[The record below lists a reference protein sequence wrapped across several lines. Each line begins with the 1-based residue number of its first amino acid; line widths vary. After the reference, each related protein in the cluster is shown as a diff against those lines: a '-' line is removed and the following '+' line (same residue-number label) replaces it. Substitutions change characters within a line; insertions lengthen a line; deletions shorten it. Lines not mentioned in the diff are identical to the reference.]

1 MVDRWDQKLIVTVP
15 KIKAFFQ
22 LTPKKMEDTL
32 ASHEIEDVD
41 VNDAAIGLVEAER
54 ELSAMEMLDANDED
68 FMDFQTTN

>member
-1 MVDRWDQKLIVTVP
+1 
-15 KIKAFFQ
+15 
-22 LTPKKMEDTL
+22 MEDTL
-32 ASHEIEDVD
+32 ASHEIEDAD

>member
-15 KIKAFFQ
+15 KIKTFFQ

-41 VNDAAIGLVEAER
+41 VNDAAVRLVEAER
-54 ELSAMEMLDANDED
+54 ELSAMEMLDATDENLT
-68 FMDFQTTN
+68 DFQTVT

>member
-15 KIKAFFQ
+15 KIKTFFQ

-32 ASHEIEDVD
+32 GNHKIGDVD

-68 FMDFQTTN
+68 FVHFQTTN